1 MLPTCLLFVPGDR
14 PERFAK
20 ALASGAGGVIIDLE
34 DAVAPGHKPI
44 ARGNVIEELRSAALS
59 AVRRFVRINT
69 LRSRTG
75 LEDLLALSDVKPDG
89 VVVPK
94 AASGGELAIVAA
106 LLPGI
111 PIVALIESVAGVRAV
126 DEIAHERGVAAI
138 AFGDADLS
146 AELGSAK
153 RWEALLAHRARVVL
167 TARSAGIAALD
178 GVTLDLSDA
187 RTIGEDARRALEMG
201 FDGKM
206 AIHPAQVVPIV
217 QAFTPG
223 DEEVARAR
231 RIVEAAA
238 GGGVTVV
245 DGRMVDP
252 PVIAA
257 ARRILAR
264 ATPS

>member
-1 MLPTCLLFVPGDR
+1 MLPSCLLFVPGDR

-20 ALASGAGGVIIDLE
+20 AAASGAGGIIIDLE
-34 DAVAPGHKPI
+34 DAVAPEHKPR
-44 ARGNVIEELRSAALS
+44 ARESALAELRSTASTAAQ
-59 AVRRFVRINT
+59 RFVRINA

-75 LEDLLALSDVKPDG
+75 LEDLLALSDLKLDG

-106 LLPGI
+106 LLPGA
-111 PIVALIESVAGVRAV
+111 PIVALIESVAGIRAV
-126 DEIAHERGVAAI
+126 DEIAHEPGVAAV
-138 AFGDADLS
+138 AFGNADLS
-146 AELGSAK
+146 AELGSTMG
-153 RWEALLAHRARVVL
+153 WDALLAHRSRVIL
-167 TARSAGIAALD
+167 AARSAGIVAYD
-178 GVTLDLSDA
+178 GVTLELKDA
-187 RTIGEDARRALEMG
+187 RVIGEDARRALEMG
-201 FDGKM
+201 FDGKLT
-206 AIHPAQVVPIV
+206 IHPAQVAPVV
-217 QAFTPG
+217 QAFTPS
-223 DEEVARAR
+223 EAEVAHAL

-238 GGGVTVV
+238 SGGVAVV